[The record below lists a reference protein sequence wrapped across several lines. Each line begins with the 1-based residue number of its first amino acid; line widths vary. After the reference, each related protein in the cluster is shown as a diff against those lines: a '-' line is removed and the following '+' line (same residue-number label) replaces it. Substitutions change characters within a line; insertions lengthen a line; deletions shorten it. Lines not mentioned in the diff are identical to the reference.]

1 LDAWSKHKYD
11 TRLLHRALAFPI
23 LKVLTEV
30 GDQVA
35 KAVFKEE
42 IIKRFEIGHPTIIRY
57 LIRED
62 YIRKYVKN
70 ELLKRFWKVGK
81 CLFLKNCKLFLNLYI
96 LLSGY
101 FYQHIIFDKK
111 I

>member
-11 TRLLHRALAFPI
+11 TRLLHRTLAFLI
-23 LKVLTEV
+23 LKALTEV

-42 IIKRFEIGHPTIIRY
+42 IIRKEIRNWSSNYYRY

-62 YIRKYVKN
+62 FIRKYVKN
-70 ELLKRFWKVGK
+70 EPNEAFLESGELFILKKLQTLSKSLYTIERI
-81 CLFLKNCKLFLNLYI
+81 FL
-96 LLSGY
+96 
-101 FYQHIIFDKK
+101 
-111 I
+111 